1 MRKPNE
7 LSGAK
12 APDKLL
18 SSPSRSWS
26 RRSLLKGSVAGA
38 TGLITASAGSGLL
51 SLAHA
56 SSLAGSP
63 DSVKTILSVA
73 RTAEQLAV
81 TFYSQ
86 AIAHADSLGLKGKN
100 LEDVR
105 AILIGEQI
113 HQHFFA
119 SMGGESLADTFSFP
133 EGAATYE
140 NFGLFIKTLLQLE
153 GVFDTTY
160 LAAVKEFAQLG
171 QPRMAQIAAQTAWT
185 EGEHRVIGRKIA
197 GLSPADNWG
206 FAPVLVRKVSDAP
219 KAVKDAGYLSP
230 RSGNSYKYHPVSTA
244 DHGII
249 YRTPFAL

>member
-1 MRKPNE
+1 MTTPTTPSKTPT
-7 LSGAK
+7 SGW
-12 APDKLL
+12 L
-18 SSPSRSWS
+18 SSLSSAWS
-26 RRSLLKGSVAGA
+26 RRTLLKGTAAGA
-38 TGLITASAGSGLL
+38 TGLLTASAGSGLL
-51 SLAHA
+51 SIAHA

-63 DSVKTILSVA
+63 DSIKTILSVA

-81 TFYSQ
+81 TFYS
-86 AIAHADSLGLKGKN
+86 HAVANANRLGLKGKD

-133 EGAATYE
+133 EGAATYQD
-140 NFGLFIKTLLQLE
+140 FSLFIKTLLQLE

-171 QPRMAQIAAQTAWT
+171 QARMAQIAAQTAWT
-185 EGEHRVIGRKIA
+185 EGEHRVVGRKIA

-230 RSGNSYKYHPVSTA
+230 RPGNSYTYKPVSTA

-249 YRTPFAL
+249 YRQPFAL

>member
-1 MRKPNE
+1 MATEK
-7 LSGAK
+7 LSK
-12 APDKLL
+12 KLMAE
-18 SSPSRSWS
+18 SGGHWS

-38 TGLITASAGSGLL
+38 TGVLAASAGSGIF
-51 SLAHA
+51 SAAQAHG
-56 SSLAGSP
+56 LGGSP
-63 DSVKTILSVA
+63 DSIKTILSVA

-81 TFYSQ
+81 TFYSH
-86 AIAHADSLGLKGKN
+86 ALAHATELGLSGAN

-113 HQHFFA
+113 HQQFFA
-119 SMGGESLADTFSFP
+119 SMGGVSMADTFSFP
-133 EGAATYE
+133 EGAATYTH
-140 NFGLFIKTLLQLE
+140 FDLFIKTLLQLE

-185 EGEHRVIGRKIA
+185 EGEHRVVGRKIA
-197 GLSPADNWG
+197 GFTPADNWG

-230 RSGNSYKYHPVSTA
+230 RPGNSYKYEPVSTA
-244 DHGII
+244 DAGVI
-249 YRTPFAL
+249 YRKPFALGDDDED